1 MFLIFP
7 ISAFIQP
14 FNLERRLQPASM
26 PTTQLISGRILRLHG
41 EAA

>member
-7 ISAFIQP
+7 ISAFIQTSI
-14 FNLERRLQPASM
+14 LERGLQPASM
-26 PTTQLISGRILRLHG
+26 PITQMISGRILRLHG